1 MDYDKLLIEINHYV
15 MFFLNSHLDDRLTYH
30 NAEHAQ
36 YVAKAALKIAHSYH
50 MNEEDS
56 FALTVAAWFHDI
68 GYSEGPEN
76 HEIRSAE
83 IARTYLSGLKI
94 QDEVI
99 EKICKLILATEINH
113 QPSDCLEEAIRDAD
127 LFHLGTVAFEKKNEL
142 LLREQEFLKNTK
154 ITQKEWFD
162 DSLKF
167 LKSHKYHT
175 SFCQL
180 RSANKKQKNIQ
191 MIQSKL
197 KIIDS
202 NTAGDEPWLSKTL
215 LTGDPGKGLDI
226 FFQVSSSNSQQLSN
240 MADNKA
246 NILITVNS
254 IIISAIVSFY
264 LRKLS
269 ENDYL
274 YIPAFLI
281 LGTSLSSMICSI
293 LATRPKV
300 SRGTFNQK
308 ELNLR
313 QVNLLFFGNFYK
325 MKLEKYTE
333 GILMMINDTNYL
345 QNSLIKDI
353 YYQGVIL
360 GRKYL
365 LLRIA
370 YSIFMLGLILA
381 VLAFIAVFI
390 LRGHDA
396 KIKSVLHH

>member
-68 GYSEGPEN
+68 GYSERPEN

>member
-15 MFFLNSHLDDRLTYH
+15 MFFLNSYLDDRLTYH